1 MSINYSTK
9 KMTDK
14 ISVLVYTRNES
25 NNITDCLASARLLTD
40 SLIVIDMESTDDT
53 AAIAKK
59 QGAQVFSFPYK
70 RYVEPARK
78 FGISKAN
85 TGWVFILDADER
97 ITAELAA
104 EIIKTINSPTS
115 YNRPASPA
123 GGQPITF
130 FQVPRK
136 NIFGHKKW
144 LKYGGWWP
152 DYQTRLIDKRHFR
165 DWPNQIH
172 STPVIQGAQGCL
184 TNPLLHYFHGNNE
197 GAGLLNSLER
207 LGSRAW
213 NESGLANPESD
224 VYQSILSDNPATNRH
239 TLAIFCGR
247 KCFYGEPGKK
257 LSVARLPARQVG
269 CRMWGS

>member
-1 MSINYSTK
+1 
-9 KMTDK
+9 MTDK

-78 FGISKAN
+78 FGVSKAN

-184 TNPLLHYFHGNNE
+184 TNPLLHYFHGNLQEMVNKTINFE
-197 GAGLLNSLER
+197 NI
-207 LGSRAW
+207 
-213 NESGLANPESD
+213 ESD
-224 VYQSILSDNPATNRH
+224 LLFQADKPVGKLTFFRKFLGELWRRLFKLQGYRDGAIGIIESIYQAYSKTITYLYLYEKKKNRP
-239 TLAIFCGR
+239 LR
-247 KCFYGEPGKK
+247 PV
-257 LSVARLPARQVG
+257 S
-269 CRMWGS
+269 